1 MSRELSSSTAALLP
15 LFSAAPA
22 LIAAADENPPPEP
35 CWDTED
41 DTDRFVTEQERCPAA
56 PHTQRLLRR
65 QAEKLLQEAADL
77 SAEASDTAE
86 SLEQEAARLF
96 LLYQALTFQ
105 HQFLHQYSKRLAKLA
120 QKKMSKRAGS
130 SAAGTAEEDAL
141 EERLAEQ
148 QRMRMIFR
156 GGKEEEE
163 SVRSLVSGL
172 PPAWTVVQLSCVE
185 QLAASRFKDTKRDET
200 SKTTNPALCVLRVR

>member
-1 MSRELSSSTAALLP
+1 
-15 LFSAAPA
+15 
-22 LIAAADENPPPEP
+22 
-35 CWDTED
+35 
-41 DTDRFVTEQERCPAA
+41 
-56 PHTQRLLRR
+56 
-65 QAEKLLQEAADL
+65 
-77 SAEASDTAE
+77 
-86 SLEQEAARLF
+86 
-96 LLYQALTFQ
+96 
-105 HQFLHQYSKRLAKLA
+105 
-120 QKKMSKRAGS
+120 MSKRAGS

-156 GGKEEEE
+156 GGKEEE